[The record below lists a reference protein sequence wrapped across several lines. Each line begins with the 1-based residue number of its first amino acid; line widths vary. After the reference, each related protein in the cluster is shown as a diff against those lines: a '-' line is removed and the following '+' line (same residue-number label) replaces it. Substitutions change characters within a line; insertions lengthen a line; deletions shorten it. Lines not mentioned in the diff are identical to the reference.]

1 MSCYNL
7 ARTNMIKNILQGNN
21 LKSLVDLDCNDTES
35 FINTKKDIDIRD
47 VLDKKILDFS
57 EVINTIGGKLVYIKS
72 GTTGHT
78 FRGFNPSNPSD
89 PNFAVKIVAYPKR
102 ENYGDLNDIRR
113 PENAELMMLKV
124 LSYFVINNHT
134 PHLVLPIGTFN
145 TNIKPFLSLDKNG
158 IVDNKK
164 YAMFIKRYK
173 KGDLH
178 NDVSVL
184 ISEWADGGDLL
195 EYLRKNMSTMTLRV
209 WRVILFQIISVLAVI
224 QAKYPG
230 FRHNDLKANNVL
242 IQNIEARNKNNK
254 FKYKINGNIYIV
266 PNIGIQI
273 KIWDFDFSCIEG
285 IVDNTKVNADWT
297 DKINISATRNKYYDI
312 HYFLN
317 TLTRKGFIPDFWDI
331 PEIPKQV
338 KEFFGRIVPEKFREG
353 DNVAER
359 GRLLVDDEYIT
370 PNEILINDP
379 FFSKLK
385 PINEVSENK
394 ESSSA

>member
-7 ARTNMIKNILQGNN
+7 ARTNMIKNILDGNN
-21 LKSLVDLDCNDTES
+21 LKSLIDFDCNDTES
-35 FINTKKDIDIRD
+35 FINIKKDIDIRD

-57 EVINTIGGKLVYIKS
+57 EVINTIGSKLVYIKS

-297 DKINISATRNKYYDI
+297 DKINISATRNKYYDV

-338 KEFFGRIVPEKFREG
+338 KEFFGRIVPEKFRDG